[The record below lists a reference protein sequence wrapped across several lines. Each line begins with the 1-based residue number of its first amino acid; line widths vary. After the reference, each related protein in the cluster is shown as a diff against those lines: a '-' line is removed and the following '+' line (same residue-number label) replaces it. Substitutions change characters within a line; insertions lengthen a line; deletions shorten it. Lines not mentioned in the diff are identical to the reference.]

1 MKVSQ
6 IAGGQSYEDKEMC
19 VVRRVTTIF
28 PGGGEGVVEYIE
40 HTVGEQFYWP
50 ARRAKRMSLSE
61 FAKWA
66 ARPAG
71 TKKLLSEQKFT
82 DWLRGPTDRLTRNG

>member
-28 PGGGEGVVEYIE
+28 PGGGEGIVEYIE
-40 HTVGEQFYWP
+40 QTASEEFYWP
-50 ARRAKRMSLSE
+50 ARRPKRMSLSE

-71 TKKLLSEQKFT
+71 TKGPFKNWAE
-82 DWLRGPTDRLTRNG
+82 GPTERQFSKRK